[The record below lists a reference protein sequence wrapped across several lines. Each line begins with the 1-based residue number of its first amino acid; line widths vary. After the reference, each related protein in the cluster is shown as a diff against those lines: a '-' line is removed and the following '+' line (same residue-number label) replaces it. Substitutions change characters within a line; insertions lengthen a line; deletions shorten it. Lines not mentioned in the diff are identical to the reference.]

1 MRHAPQAIVAGG
13 KLARVHLAEH
23 VGRAGHA
30 LLYLASGQ
38 VVTIG
43 GVGAGG
49 IVANGAQVAG
59 GIVAVDD
66 VAPAAGLADLAAKR
80 VITEI
85 GAPATL
91 VDAGHQPAIAAIH
104 VLLALASGIGLAH

>member
-1 MRHAPQAIVAGG
+1 M
-13 KLARVHLAEH
+13 
-23 VGRAGHA
+23 
-30 LLYLASGQ
+30 
-38 VVTIG
+38 
-43 GVGAGG
+43 
-49 IVANGAQVAG
+49 AG

-80 VITEI
+80 VIADL

-104 VLLALASGIGLAH
+104 VLLALASGIGLADQVAEHVVAAVAGQLALGAIDLAPYKTSQML